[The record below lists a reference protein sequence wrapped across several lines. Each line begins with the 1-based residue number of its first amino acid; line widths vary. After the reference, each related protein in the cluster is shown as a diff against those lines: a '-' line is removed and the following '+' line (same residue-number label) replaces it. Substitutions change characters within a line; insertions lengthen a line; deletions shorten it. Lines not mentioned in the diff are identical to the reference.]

1 MFHGLDKDSGDS
13 IRQLFC
19 CVTLWYFFT
28 VCYWKWP
35 IEIVD
40 LPMRVIFWIWAS
52 CDQQWFSSQENVGE
66 RSFDASG
73 LDQQYFFGCMMGIQ
87 PLTIFLLFCFPT
99 EHGDD
104 VDIWWYMLI
113 MIWCFWWWWYDG
125 DDDVDEGQWFLQSTS
140 SSTMVD
146 CDINDVRTPGSVRR
160 SQATAGIYFT
170 DWMVKHGETKQFE
183 WISWWFVS
191 MQLMVRNASTQLID

>member
-1 MFHGLDKDSGDS
+1 MAHRNSWFTHEGNFLDLG
-13 IRQLFC
+13 FM
-19 CVTLWYFFT
+19 WPT
-28 VCYWKWP
+28 VVFIP
-35 IEIVD
+35 
-40 LPMRVIFWIWAS
+40 
-52 CDQQWFSSQENVGE
+52 GE
-66 RSFDASG
+66 RRWTFVWCIRIRPTI
-73 LDQQYFFGCMMGIQ
+73 FFGCMMGIQ